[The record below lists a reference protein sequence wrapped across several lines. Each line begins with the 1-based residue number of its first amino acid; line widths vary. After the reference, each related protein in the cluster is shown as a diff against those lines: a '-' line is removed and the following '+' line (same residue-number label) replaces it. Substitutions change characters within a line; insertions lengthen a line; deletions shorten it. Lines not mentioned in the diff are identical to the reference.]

1 VKSLYPSKPEK
12 VPHDGLHLY
21 MKNTWQTIKEQ
32 KELNLPDQREI
43 VATYRCNEIKGEALK
58 SAND

>member
-1 VKSLYPSKPEK
+1 
-12 VPHDGLHLY
+12 

-43 VATYRCNEIKGEALK
+43 VATYRCNEIKDEALK
-58 SAND
+58 KVND